1 MKTVTVSA
9 SRRYDIL
16 IERGLLRRAGELV
29 RGVTNAGTVM
39 LVSDDSVWPLYGEA
53 VQKSL
58 VDAGFSVCRF
68 VFPHG
73 ESSKCAKTYLAL
85 LDALCENQ
93 LTRADAVVAL
103 GGGVVGDLTGFAAST
118 YLRGI
123 GFIQIPTTLLAAVD
137 SSVGGKTAIDL
148 PAGKNLAGTFY
159 QPCLVLCDPD
169 CLDSL
174 PDEIFRDGCAEVI
187 KYAVLGNAPFF
198 DELKN
203 TPPRTHLEHII
214 ETLREECTVRD
225 NLQEEM
231 LRILLKR
238 FIIVCTRMARLRL
251 EVDQERENGFD
262 IIRQFYVLVDN
273 HFKEKK
279 QVQDYAEML
288 YRSPKTLSN
297 LFSLYGLNSPLRII
311 HERVDAE
318 ARRLLLYTSK
328 SAKEISEILGFEDLA
343 TFSRFF
349 KKMNQKS
356 ISDFRREEKK
366 EV

>member
-1 MKTVTVSA
+1 MKGWNEEIVS
-9 SRRYDIL
+9 I
-16 IERGLLRRAGELV
+16 
-29 RGVTNAGTVM
+29 
-39 LVSDDSVWPLYGEA
+39 P
-53 VQKSL
+53 
-58 VDAGFSVCRF
+58 FSVR
-68 VFPHG
+68 
-73 ESSKCAKTYLAL
+73 E
-85 LDALCENQ
+85 
-93 LTRADAVVAL
+93 
-103 GGGVVGDLTGFAAST
+103 
-118 YLRGI
+118 I
-123 GFIQIPTTLLAAVD
+123 
-137 SSVGGKTAIDL
+137 
-148 PAGKNLAGTFY
+148 NLY
-159 QPCLVLCDPD
+159 
-169 CLDSL
+169 L
-174 PDEIFRDGCAEVI
+174 PDELKTDDMEFQLKTRLDGTIALTSRFHEDAGLQHNKSFYKFIWVRHGSLDIEIDHVVMHLKENEIISLSPLHHVDMLRAEGDYLSLLFNSNFYCIYGHDNEVSCNGFLFHGSSN
-187 KYAVLGNAPFF
+187 VMR
-198 DELKN
+198 LKLN
-203 TPPRTHLEHII
+203 PTESRLLEHII